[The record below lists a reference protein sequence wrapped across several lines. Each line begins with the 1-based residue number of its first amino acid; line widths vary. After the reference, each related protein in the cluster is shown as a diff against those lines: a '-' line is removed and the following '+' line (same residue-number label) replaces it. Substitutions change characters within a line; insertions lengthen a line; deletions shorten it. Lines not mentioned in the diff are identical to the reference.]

1 MANHLLDNKMP
12 AKTGWMDWDQFLQR
26 WGFKESAAALIDAS
40 GPMNIFL
47 AQIIHVA
54 NPFLR
59 LIWSGGQWE
68 TLAEM
73 LEDQQQSKDFVA
85 YLRSKENA

>member
-1 MANHLLDNKMP
+1 MTNQLMDKKIP
-12 AKTGWMDWDQFLQR
+12 AKSSWKDWDQFLQQ
-26 WGFKESAAALIDAS
+26 WGFKETAAIMIDSA

-47 AQIIHVA
+47 AQILHFG

-59 LIWSGGQWE
+59 LIWPDRNWE
-68 TLAEM
+68 PLAEI
-73 LEDQQQSKDFVA
+73 LEDRQQSRDFAA